1 MDEFVTLLTVA
12 AFIGIGVA
20 SAVAVALWRDR
31 VGTRREEL
39 EVAKVLFDRHFV
51 AANKLLDD
59 PATPAGVRDF
69 IVTFATIL
77 RRDDIAPFVME
88 ALADRG
94 PIPADSRPLPKV
106 MRNALE
112 EARQMATHRPDL
124 GEAFSEF
131 AMTGM
136 LGTVL
141 RADERLR
148 NLPRAVIAATPA
160 KPGEEVKAIT
170 RFGSSIRSDW
180 CPALAA

>member
-12 AFIGIGVA
+12 AFIGIGLA
-20 SAVAVALWRDR
+20 SAVAFALWRDR
-31 VGTRREEL
+31 VGTRQEEL
-39 EVAKVLFDRHFV
+39 EVAKVLFDRHFA

-59 PATPAGVRDF
+59 PATPQGVQEF
-69 IVTFATIL
+69 VVWFAELL
-77 RRDDIAPFVME
+77 RRDDIAPTAMA
-88 ALADRG
+88 ALADRD
-94 PIPADSRPLPKV
+94 PEPVDASALPV
-106 MRNALE
+106 AVRYALD
-112 EARQMATHRPDL
+112 EARKLATHRPDL
-124 GEAFSEF
+124 AEAFSEF

-170 RFGSSIRSDW
+170 RFGSSIRPDW
-180 CPALAA
+180 CPTPA